1 MASQSLG
8 THLPV
13 HSQFCPCWSS
23 RKGKLPEP
31 LLQAP
36 LQPSQYISVT
46 KLLIARLDASC
57 PTLGQ
62 FPLSLFCY
70 LNFLLLLFAAQNL
83 IPDLG
88 NFVNCFHHSMIW
100 SHSFLHRGSL
110 DRLL

>member
-1 MASQSLG
+1 MASESLG

-13 HSQFCPCWSS
+13 HSQFCPCWCS

-31 LLQAP
+31 LSQAP
-36 LQPSQYISVT
+36 LQPSQHISVT

-70 LNFLLLLFAAQNL
+70 LTFSYCHLQ
-83 IPDLG
+83 
-88 NFVNCFHHSMIW
+88 
-100 SHSFLHRGSL
+100 HRT
-110 DRLL
+110 